1 MRTAYVVIV
10 IVTVNVISLMLEM
23 YTNMPN
29 LLEEQKKEAQQHIQ
43 VHIRHFQTI
52 YVSVK

>member
-1 MRTAYVVIV
+1 MKTAYVVIA
-10 IVTVNVISLMLEM
+10 IANVISLMLEM

-52 YVSVK
+52 YVPVK